1 MKDTEL
7 VNELF
12 ELWKNLGE
20 VGELHIVK
28 GYSDRL
34 QMLQERVNKYNSL
47 HNVVCSADYLELAK
61 EQFYN
66 LKEETLDDDRH
77 VLGAANKKDYD
88 IDSFKFTIEVD
99 GFWEKSTWFN
109 WTATHE
115 NGDKLGG
122 GTEY

>member
-47 HNVVCSADYLELAK
+47 HNVSKPLPKGVNIKVA
-61 EQFYN
+61 
-66 LKEETLDDDRH
+66 ETSRGIEFSQYEYDEWQKSDIDNLDDF
-77 VLGAANKKDYD
+77 L
-88 IDSFKFTIEVD
+88 EQ
-99 GFWEKSTWFN
+99 E
-109 WTATHE
+109 
-115 NGDKLGG
+115 LC
-122 GTEY
+122 

>member
-20 VGELHIVK
+20 VGELHITK

-47 HNVVCSADYLELAK
+47 HNVSHQREPLIA
-61 EQFYN
+61 FFMW
-66 LKEETLDDDRH
+66 TDDSIGKAYVGRLVDR
-77 VLGAANKKDYD
+77 Y
-88 IDSFKFTIEVD
+88 IESINC
-99 GFWEKSTWFN
+99 G
-109 WTATHE
+109 
-115 NGDKLGG
+115 
-122 GTEY
+122 

>member
-47 HNVVCSADYLELAK
+47 HNVSKAK
-61 EQFYN
+61 RTACRCGRPYSEKDLQ
-66 LKEETLDDDRH
+66 D
-77 VLGAANKKDYD
+77 GMCNKCCAP
-88 IDSFKFTIEVD
+88 T
-99 GFWEKSTWFN
+99 
-109 WTATHE
+109 
-115 NGDKLGG
+115 
-122 GTEY
+122 TEY